1 MLHNG
6 QAVFHFEKY
15 FFVVLKTYFNWNILG
30 CQHDYSGNLYVMYIY
45 LYRQIEYIRTIIRCS
60 FFVSIVEYYCQQY
73 VTNKRIYLRPQDK
86 TLVPTNLW
94 VRSQQIIYFFRR
106 TCIVKDQKYPW
117 PSNPGITANVH
128 KVNSN
133 YRLKSVNF

>member
-15 FFVVLKTYFNWNILG
+15 FFVVSKTYFNWNILG

-45 LYRQIEYIRTIIRCS
+45 LYRQIKYMYIIRCS

-106 TCIVKDQKYPW
+106 AYIAKDQKYSC
-117 PSNPGITANVH
+117 PSKPGITACVN
-128 KVNSN
+128 KLNSN
-133 YRLKSVNF
+133 YGLKSVNF

>member
-15 FFVVLKTYFNWNILG
+15 FFVVSKTYFNWNILG
-30 CQHDYSGNLYVMYIY
+30 CKYDYSGNLYVMYIY

-60 FFVSIVEYYCQQY
+60 FFVSIVEYYCQQN
-73 VTNKRIYLRPQDK
+73 VTTNRIYLRPQDK
-86 TLVPTNLW
+86 TLVSTNLW

-106 TCIVKDQKYPW
+106 TCIAKDQKYPW

>member
-15 FFVVLKTYFNWNILG
+15 FYVVSKTYFNWNILG

-45 LYRQIEYIRTIIRCS
+45 LYRQIEYMYIIRCS

-106 TCIVKDQKYPW
+106 AYIAKDQKYSC
-117 PSNPGITANVH
+117 PSKPGITACVN
-128 KVNSN
+128 KLNSN
-133 YRLKSVNF
+133 YGLKSVNF

>member
-1 MLHNG
+1 MAKQSSISKNT
-6 QAVFHFEKY
+6 
-15 FFVVLKTYFNWNILG
+15 FFVVSKTYFNWNILG

-45 LYRQIEYIRTIIRCS
+45 LYRQIEYMYIIRCS

-73 VTNKRIYLRPQDK
+73 VTNNRIYLRPQDK

-106 TCIVKDQKYPW
+106 TCIAKDQKYPW